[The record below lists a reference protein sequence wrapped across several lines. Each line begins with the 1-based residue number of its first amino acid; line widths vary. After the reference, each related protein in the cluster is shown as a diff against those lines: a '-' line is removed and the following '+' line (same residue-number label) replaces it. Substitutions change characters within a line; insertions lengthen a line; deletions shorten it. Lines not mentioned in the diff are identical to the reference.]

1 MNCASTHRY
10 ALRPRKV
17 AGIIKIPPSS
27 PLPTEIVREIMR
39 YTDEDHDLT
48 LVSLISSDWVPVTRS
63 ILFEEV
69 VVAFDEVEEFI
80 RLVTSPYCS
89 LTLHVRKLH
98 FRQVPKLQ
106 SGKLVKRNFKIFAES
121 VWRIVQLLLNVK
133 WLCLEDFD
141 FHSKS
146 HEICSELYPGLDRI
160 ETLVLRRGI
169 FDNLPF
175 AIEEVLSLFPRI
187 RTLQCEW
194 LSHRRS
200 KPTKSQDLTRRPP
213 TNFLSDLVE
222 LSFVQPEDGLVAV
235 INSRLSL
242 QHDRLDFHNA
252 QIDRS
257 ISRVSCLPSKYAF
270 RLLVSKLLAFLW
282 LLPPALFGFSP

>member
-1 MNCASTHRY
+1 
-10 ALRPRKV
+10 
-17 AGIIKIPPSS
+17 
-27 PLPTEIVREIMR
+27 MR

-141 FHSKS
+141 FHSES

-242 QHDRLDFHNA
+242 QHVQRVIYKYDQHDTGGPEICMPRIDSIFTMLRL
-252 QIDRS
+252 IG
-257 ISRVSCLPSKYAF
+257 PSLEY
-270 RLLVSKLLAFLW
+270 LAFARNTLSAYSF
-282 LLPPALFGFSP
+282 LR